1 MFQEIKYLALPTAVV
16 LVFLAGAAVEILAG
30 RRWRSR
36 SQRAASTLAYLL
48 LPFGGVALTVHGT
61 PPIISL
67 LAIAATYQGLKWSWL
82 TRERRRAEIV
92 GCFGAMLLMK
102 TDDGAQ
108 VSTSLLG
115 LDRRPVP
122 GETIWVTLTSSSL
135 FGWRLKAEID

>member
-1 MFQEIKYLALPTAVV
+1 MLQEIKHLALPTAVV
-16 LVFLAGAAVEILAG
+16 LAFLAGISVEMLAG

-48 LPFGGVALTVHGT
+48 LPFGGIALTAHGS

-67 LAIAATYQGLKWSWL
+67 LAILATYQGLKWSWV
-82 TRERRRAEIV
+82 TRERRRAEIT
-92 GCFGAMLLMK
+92 GRFGTMLLMK

-122 GETIWVTLTSSSL
+122 GETIWVTVTSSSL
-135 FGWRLKAEID
+135 FGWKLKAEID